1 MKNQYGDKAEMLLAD
16 TIVSKMKLKLKM
28 FLNTSTKIKS
38 YLTSVINQNFKNI
51 LIMEI
56 TYM

>member
-1 MKNQYGDKAEMLLAD
+1 MLLAD

-28 FLNTSTKIKS
+28 FLNTSTKRKS